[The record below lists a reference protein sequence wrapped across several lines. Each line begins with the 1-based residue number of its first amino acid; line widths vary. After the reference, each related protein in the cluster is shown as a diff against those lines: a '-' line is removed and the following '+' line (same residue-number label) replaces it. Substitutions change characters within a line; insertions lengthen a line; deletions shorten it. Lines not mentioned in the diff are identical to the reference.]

1 MDEEAVEAF
10 AYLRLKLRSARSLL
24 RDLAQAVNEAE
35 KQLDRLESQSPKEAE
50 RESEDTSWRTRIPA

>member
-1 MDEEAVEAF
+1 MDEEATEAL

-35 KQLDRLESQSPKEAE
+35 KQLDRIESQSRTEAE
-50 RESEDTSWRTRIPA
+50 RNGNQRETVSVS